1 MVMAAA
7 AHTAEADMEVAWTA
21 AAAAA
26 MVEAEEGV
34 NMVEVKAVEAMVAE
48 KVDFVQLQSI
58 SKGAGASMSMC
69 GTACTLRSTKCGV
82 NVQRNQT
89 CQKCRKRQDE
99 CQNIG
104 ALRYLV
110 ARCGCCLC

>member
-26 MVEAEEGV
+26 MVEAEEVV

-104 ALRYLV
+104 ALV
-110 ARCGCCLC
+110 ARCVWLLLA